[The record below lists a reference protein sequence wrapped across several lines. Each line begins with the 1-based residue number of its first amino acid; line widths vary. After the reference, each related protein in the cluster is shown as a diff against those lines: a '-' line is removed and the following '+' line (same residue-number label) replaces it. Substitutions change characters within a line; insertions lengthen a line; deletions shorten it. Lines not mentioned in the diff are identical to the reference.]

1 MDQQNPTGSDAGA
14 STPTDPVDRLER
26 FLAAQDDSTGDT
38 SDENAGETE
47 AKETD
52 EPKED
57 ARAKDDEPQI
67 TTAQLAAFLG
77 VEESDIDV
85 DDDGMPV
92 FKTKVDGKEGTAKF
106 ADIRK
111 SHQLGVH
118 AENRVREAAER
129 EKAADRKLQEAEQ
142 AISARQQHLEANLQ
156 QINALTAIANEEL
169 GREYQSINWAELR
182 QQDPGRAALLEVE
195 FQKRHGRI
203 QSVFQDINMR
213 RAQAQQVAE
222 AQRKANEEQ
231 AFATQVR
238 RLTELIPEWKDP
250 ATADKERGEIQAWMR
265 RTGVEDVDLTKAS
278 QVYLLRKT
286 WQHDTLQQ
294 AKPAIEK
301 QVRSAPKLVKP
312 GTAQTADTSNTALLK
327 NLKQQVKQTGG
338 RSPKA
343 VADLLMAKGL
353 A

>member
-1 MDQQNPTGSDAGA
+1 MENGNPTVTIDDGA
-14 STPTDPVDRLER
+14 TTADPVDRLER
-26 FLAAQDDSTGDT
+26 FLAAQDDSTSDT
-38 SDENAGETE
+38 SDEDAAE

-77 VEESDIDV
+77 VEESEIDV

-118 AENRVREAAER
+118 AENRVREAAAR
-129 EKAADRKLQEAEQ
+129 EQAAEKRMQEAEQ
-142 AISARQQHLEANLQ
+142 AIAARQQHLEANLQ

-213 RAQAQQVAE
+213 RAQAHQVAE

-250 ATADKERGEIQAWMR
+250 ATADKERSEIQAWMR

-301 QVRSAPKLVKP
+301 QVRAAPKLVKP
-312 GTAQTADTSNTALLK
+312 GTAQTADTSNTAMLK
-327 NLKQQVKQTGG
+327 SLKQQVKQTGG
-338 RSPKA
+338 RGSKA
-343 VADLLMAKGL
+343 LEQYLLAAGK

>member
-1 MDQQNPTGSDAGA
+1 MENGNPTALTDGGA
-14 STPTDPVDRLER
+14 TTADPVDRIER
-26 FLAAQDDSTGDT
+26 FLAAQDDSTGET
-38 SDENAGETE
+38 SDEAGEAE
-47 AKETD
+47 AKETE

-85 DDDGMPV
+85 DEDGMPV

-129 EKAADRKLQEAEQ
+129 EKAAERKLQEAEQ
-142 AISARQQHLEANLQ
+142 AIAARQQHLEANLQ
-156 QINALTAIANEEL
+156 QISALTAIANEEL

-222 AQRKANEEQ
+222 AQRKAHEEQ
-231 AFATQVR
+231 SFATQVR

-250 ATADKERGEIQAWMR
+250 AIADKERAEIQSWMR

-338 RSPKA
+338 RGSKA
-343 VADLLMAKGL
+343 LEQYLLAAGK